1 MGVFNYTI
9 PVLMAAVFIVALVRK
24 VNIFEEFI
32 AGVGDGF
39 KIVLKIAP
47 VLVALLTAIAMFR
60 ASGGM
65 DFLNAGMRP
74 VARLLS
80 IPEELMTLAVMR
92 PLSGSGSMALLND
105 YLVQYGPDSEIGRM
119 ASVLAASTETTFY
132 TLTVYMGSAGIKK
145 TDGAAR
151 RRLCRPVCYFRR
163 SHHRPSVF
171 IAGPPPGAGRTRT
184 GCPRPLGCQLRTTRR
199 AVL

>member
-24 VNIFEEFI
+24 VNIFEVFI
-32 AGVGDGF
+32 AGGGDGF

-145 TDGAAR
+145 TGRALPAAVFADLCAIFGAVITV
-151 RRLCRPVCYFRR
+151 RLF
-163 SHHRPSVF
+163 
-171 IAGPPPGAGRTRT
+171 
-184 GCPRPLGCQLRTTRR
+184 L
-199 AVL
+199 

>member
-132 TLTVYMGSAGIKK
+132 TLTVYMGS
-145 TDGAAR
+145 
-151 RRLCRPVCYFRR
+151 V
-163 SHHRPSVF
+163 
-171 IAGPPPGAGRTRT
+171 
-184 GCPRPLGCQLRTTRR
+184 
-199 AVL
+199 